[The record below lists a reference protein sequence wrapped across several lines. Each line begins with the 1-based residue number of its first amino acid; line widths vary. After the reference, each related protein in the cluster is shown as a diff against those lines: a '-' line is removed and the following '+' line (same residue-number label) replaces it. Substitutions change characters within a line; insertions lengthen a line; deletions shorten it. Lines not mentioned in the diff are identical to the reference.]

1 MKEIIGFII
10 FAIFMIILILFI
22 LSFVFK
28 LDIFKSIVER
38 EAFEETRKTKTIQE
52 KNISGENKSSSESSE
67 EEIARAISEKN
78 REKVIYT
85 KIVDICIT
93 SEEQASIVEGSGMDC
108 LNKEEPY
115 NVEIFQL
122 NETNLLLK
130 FDNYTNF
137 ISKPSNLFTVFIRGI
152 NLVAN
157 ETNNVYF
164 LPETNFYPKNYT
176 IYTVWI
182 SNEIYE
188 ISASLPI
195 GIKENSISK
204 KFEEELKFYVNAL
217 NKTFYAGSIY
227 IKKN

>member
-1 MKEIIGFII
+1 MKEIIGFLI

-28 LDIFKSIVER
+28 VDVFKGVVER
-38 EAFEETRKTKTIQE
+38 ETRKTIEIQE
-52 KNISGENKSSSESSE
+52 KNISSENKSIEEKIAGAINESKKRE
-67 EEIARAISEKN
+67 RA
-78 REKVIYT
+78 IYT

-93 SEEQASIVEGSGMDC
+93 TEEQRSIIEGSGMNC
-108 LNKEEPY
+108 LNREEPY

-130 FDNYTNF
+130 FDNDTTF
-137 ISKPSNLFTVFIRGI
+137 ISTPSNLFTVVIRGI

-157 ETNNVYF
+157 ETNDVYF

-188 ISASLPI
+188 ISASLPV

-204 KFEEELKFYVNAL
+204 KFEEELRFYVDAL

-227 IKKN
+227 VKKS